1 LPRRP
6 LGLLSFGVF
15 VVIVAICLVALAAG
29 YIATIGEAL
38 SLVITFFGVWVIVL
52 AGIRTKSPEEYERG
66 AFSTFAWGVLIT
78 AVGGAWFLYIWN
90 PQNLAY
96 SLALLLVII
105 GILAVTAALRT
116 WRK

>member
-1 LPRRP
+1 MPRRP

-15 VVIVAICLVALAAG
+15 VVIVAVCLVAWAAG
-29 YIATIGEAL
+29 YIVTTAEIV

-52 AGIRTKSPEEYERG
+52 AGIRGKSPEKYERG
-66 AFSTFAWGVLIT
+66 AFSTFVWGVLIT
-78 AVGGAWFLYIWN
+78 VVGGVWLLYIWY
-90 PQNLAY
+90 PENLVY

-105 GILAVTAALRT
+105 GILAVSSALRT

>member
-1 LPRRP
+1 MSRRP

-15 VVIVAICLVALAAG
+15 VVIVAVCLVAWAAE
-29 YIATIGEAL
+29 YIATATEVV
-38 SLVITFFGVWVIVL
+38 SLVITIFGVWVIVL
-52 AGIRTKSPEEYERG
+52 AGIRAKSPEKYERG

-78 AVGGAWFLYIWN
+78 AVGGVWLLYTWY
-90 PQNLAY
+90 PENLVY

-105 GILAVTAALRT
+105 GILAVSAALRM